1 MQRLSIIKSCHG
13 VYISMRTAVRLCCS
27 NIGVRGDDFPMI
39 KASRGHLQ
47 DQHAQERHQ
56 WKRKEKDM
64 VSLWKKGQL
73 KLEEKVNEEQVKMCE
88 TLSVEKKK
96 REKAQG

>member
-1 MQRLSIIKSCHG
+1 
-13 VYISMRTAVRLCCS
+13 
-27 NIGVRGDDFPMI
+27 
-39 KASRGHLQ
+39 
-47 DQHAQERHQ
+47 
-56 WKRKEKDM
+56 M

-88 TLSVEKKK
+88 MLSVEKKK